1 MFGNF
6 AQGSVYD
13 VNWFELGRMNM
24 RNALGPLGFG
34 NLADDDGNVRAYI
47 MANDP
52 TTNVFNAA
60 MANNF
65 LFKQMGA
72 EDPGGGGPSG
82 PTKAQQA
89 AGVEAQLR
97 DLAAQFGVSAQDWAA
112 VSWEAVNNGWNASM
126 LQDAVAAYIDMNT
139 IQREGTLKNAVV
151 KARDMA
157 AEYYLKVTDGEA
169 LDWAKRIGRDEM
181 TEESMVAA
189 IRERAKAQY
198 YWLAP
203 VIDQGTSL
211 KEYFKPHTQTIAELL
226 ETNPDSI
233 DLLNDERWSKV
244 IRRTPDSEDPS
255 ERAMN
260 LFETAKYVR
269 SLPEWNKTGNAKATA
284 AKAVA
289 SMGKL
294 MGAI

>member
-1 MFGNF
+1 
-6 AQGSVYD
+6 V
-13 VNWFELGRMNM
+13 
-24 RNALGPLGFG
+24 
-34 NLADDDGNVRAYI
+34 
-47 MANDP
+47 
-52 TTNVFNAA
+52 
-60 MANNF
+60 
-65 LFKQMGA
+65 LFR
-72 EDPGGGGPSG
+72 S
-82 PTKAQQA
+82 T
-89 AGVEAQLR
+89 
-97 DLAAQFGVSAQDWAA
+97 
-112 VSWEAVNNGWNASM
+112 
-126 LQDAVAAYIDMNT
+126 DA
-139 IQREGTLKNAVV
+139 
-151 KARDMA
+151 
-157 AEYYLKVTDGEA
+157 EA

-181 TEESMVAA
+181 TEESMVAS

-226 ETNPDSI
+226 ETSPDSI

-269 SLPEWNKTGNAKATA
+269 SLDEWTKTGNAKATA
-284 AKAVA
+284 AKAVT
-289 SMGKL
+289 SIGRL

>member
-1 MFGNF
+1 MIVSVPGIGDFEPVNF
-6 AQGSVYD
+6 FE
-13 VNWFELGRMNM
+13 VNRMMM
-24 RNALGPLGFG
+24 RNKLGPLGFG
-34 NLADDDGNVRAYI
+34 DLADDDGNVRAWT

-52 TTNVFNAA
+52 TADPFDVA
-60 MANNF
+60 MASNF
-65 LFKQMGA
+65 LYKKMGA
-72 EDPGGGGPSG
+72 ADTSAG

-89 AGVEAQLR
+89 AGVEAQLK
-97 DLAAQFGVSAQDWAA
+97 DLAAQFGVSAQDWGSIA
-112 VSWEAVNNGWNASM
+112 WDAVNNGWNAAM
-126 LQDAVAAYIDMNT
+126 LQDAVAGYIDANS

-151 KARDMA
+151 KAKDMA
-157 AEYYLKVTDGEA
+157 SQYYLKVTDAEA

-181 TEESMVAA
+181 NEESMVAS
-189 IRERAKAQY
+189 IRDRAKAQY

-203 VIDQGTSL
+203 VIDQGVTL
-211 KEYFKPHTQTIAELL
+211 KDYFKPHTQTIAELL

-269 SLPEWNKTGNAKATA
+269 SMDEWKNTGNAKATA
-284 AKAVA
+284 AKAVT
-289 SMGKL
+289 SIGKL
-294 MGAI
+294 LGAV